1 MKKHDNLNINLSYYR
16 PVTDIEKVFVT
27 SYIRFLENIDNTHI
41 HCDMDKR
48 IIYKITTEPE
58 MLFYRK
64 PSQLFEVMPILHKS
78 HSYFKELTT
87 LLHAMKMYEG
97 MVRFV

>member
-1 MKKHDNLNINLSYYR
+1 MKKYDNLNINLSYKR

-27 SYIRFLENIDNTHI
+27 SYINFLETIDNTHI
-41 HCDMDKR
+41 HCDLDKR
-48 IIYKITTEPE
+48 IVYKITTDPE

-64 PSQLFEVMPILHKS
+64 PSQLFEVLPILHKS
-78 HSYFKELTT
+78 HSYHKELTT

-97 MVRFV
+97 MVRLI